1 MVRYKRRMNG
11 RSAYVCA
18 LARLHVHDGGIGLNI
33 LLVYYT
39 GTYNTRFLTDRI
51 AERFAALGCSV
62 CKTEIARNTPVADL
76 SGYDY
81 IGLGYPVYA
90 FNAPHPFMKY
100 FKKLKFGSGQKYFIY
115 KNSGETLGLNN
126 ASSRKI
132 LRKAKKENATFC
144 GEYHFVMPYNIHFE
158 FDREFIKQILEKDEK
173 LMDIM
178 FYNLSAG
185 IAPVVKSNFF
195 YHLCAFFIG
204 IQAIGG
210 AVNSLFYK
218 TNGKCN
224 GCGLCAKN
232 SPNGNIQIKNKKAVF
247 SRSCDMC
254 MRCSFYCP
262 QKAIK
267 IGFLQGWQ
275 VNRYYDLFKLRQ
287 DGAPSEP
294 YITEKSKGFY
304 KCFIKTFDKIDRRH
318 AEIFGGEK

>member
-1 MVRYKRRMNG
+1 MK
-11 RSAYVCA
+11 
-18 LARLHVHDGGIGLNI
+18 I

-81 IGLGYPVYA
+81 VGLGYPVSA

-195 YHLCAFFIG
+195 YNLCAFFIG

-232 SPNGNIQIKNKKAVF
+232 CPNGNIRIKNKKAVF

-275 VNRYYDLFKLRQ
+275 VNRYYDLFKLRK

-294 YITEKSKGFY
+294 YITGKSKGFY
-304 KCFIKTFDKIDRRH
+304 KCFIKTFDEIDRRH